1 MKREIT
7 RTKGDQFCTARIEI
21 ENGRLSVC
29 GTAGRIV
36 TRAAAK
42 KEALQSWVDYFEDSP
57 AERHAMNKKCNR
69 TFKTAKSAA
78 RFVIVTDGEFH
89 GLDVHGT
96 SDEKTVRIVQSCGQI
111 KEELVEFFPEIAPLL
126 PWHLNDLKAGCE
138 HQDVLGWGHGIDVT
152 VEPESKEAQNAWG
165 ATVTVTTQR
174 KVYKDSIGAPCP
186 TCGYCYGTAWTKR
199 ELPPEIVKL
208 AEEVAA

>member
-1 MKREIT
+1 MRSTYVCPTRECQGGFYRPSSPVDASATIP
-7 RTKGDQFCTARIEI
+7 
-21 ENGRLSVC
+21 
-29 GTAGRIV
+29 
-36 TRAAAK
+36 
-42 KEALQSWVDYFEDSP
+42 EAPGPSADSNAP
-57 AERHAMNKKCNR
+57 
-69 TFKTAKSAA
+69 
-78 RFVIVTDGEFH
+78 
-89 GLDVHGT
+89 
-96 SDEKTVRIVQSCGQI
+96 
-111 KEELVEFFPEIAPLL
+111 FPEIAPLL